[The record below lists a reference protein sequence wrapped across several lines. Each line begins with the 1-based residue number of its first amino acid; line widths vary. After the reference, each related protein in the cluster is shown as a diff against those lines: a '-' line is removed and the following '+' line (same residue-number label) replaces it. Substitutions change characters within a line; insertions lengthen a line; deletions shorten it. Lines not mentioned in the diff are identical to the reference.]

1 MTRRTLSWPVL
12 MIAILWVALAAA
24 CGGPKVVTTPKVGV
38 QTYPPVAVSDV
49 AQFESTPEKGSYI
62 EMADMSI
69 EDEIKCDVGQAFEE
83 EKALSVIEE
92 LRRAN
97 ADMADLTD
105 ITMLE
110 LLAEK
115 GKIERDDICTLQARF
130 TRKEEKTAFITEALK
145 GVNLGTLTSKA
156 AEMGANAIMKIS
168 HNDWQV
174 KQKPSSFGADGTQ
187 VPGLK
192 ISVKSTAVAIHYEGP
207 EGGQGEA
214 VGEKVLVVI
223 KDKGEEGEEEE
234 VGEEEEGEEE
244 EEAAEETK
252 GTTTKPVE
260 ATKPE
265 KGKAEAAAVKK
276 EEKKEEKAK
285 KEDATLQSVVLRQE
299 AEKKAAELKAAE
311 EALKKKQEEQK
322 ALKSGITKDKENV
335 DALNKQYIAL
345 KIKAAKAKKDEEKAK
360 AAEEKKAKAMAKKLE
375 DQEKEEAKTAA
386 ASTKEAEKAAQEA
399 AKAKEKEAKKEE
411 KAAEKETKAK
421 EKEEKKVEKGKAFVP
436 AEGKEG
442 EAEEADVSE
451 AVKEAKTRLKDKK
464 STIFDCLH
472 DAKVVGSIQ
481 VTFLFK
487 PSGAIDAL
495 GFLPEAPESAHKCIM
510 QILSKD
516 KFPEAARYYKAIFKY
531 TLK

>member
-1 MTRRTLSWPVL
+1 MTKRTLSWPVL
-12 MIAILWVALAAA
+12 MIAIPWVALAAA
-24 CGGPKVVTTPKVGV
+24 CGGPKVVYTPKAGV

-69 EDEIKCDVGQAFEE
+69 EDEIRCDVGQAFEE

-145 GVNLGTLTSKA
+145 GVNLSTLTGKA

-192 ISVKSTAVAIHYEGP
+192 ISVKSTAIAIHYEGP

-234 VGEEEEGEEE
+234 VGEEEEEE

-252 GTTTKPVE
+252 GTTAKPVE

-285 KEDATLQSVVLRQE
+285 KEEATLQSALLRQE

-311 EALKKKQEEQK
+311 EALKKKQDEQK
-322 ALKSGITKDKENV
+322 ALKSGIVKDKENV

-345 KIKAAKAKKDEEKAK
+345 KIKAKKDEEKAK
-360 AAEEKKAKAMAKKLE
+360 AAEEKKAKAMAMKLE
-375 DQEKEEAKTAA
+375 AEKKEEAKEAA
-386 ASTKEAEKAAQEA
+386 TSTKEAEKAAQEA
-399 AKAKEKEAKKEE
+399 EKSKEKEAKKEE
-411 KAAEKETKAK
+411 KTTEKEAKAK
-421 EKEEKKVEKGKAFVP
+421 EKEEKKAEKGKEFVP
-436 AEGKEG
+436 AEGKVG

-451 AVKEAKTRLKDKK
+451 AVKEAKTKLKDKK

-472 DAKVVGSIQ
+472 NAKVVGSIQ

>member
-1 MTRRTLSWPVL
+1 MTRRIVSWPVL
-12 MIAILWVALAAA
+12 MIAIPWAALAAA
-24 CGGPKVVTTPKVGV
+24 CGGPKVVYTPKVGV
-38 QTYPPVAVSDV
+38 QTYPPVAASDV

-62 EMADMSI
+62 EMADVSI

-97 ADMADLTD
+97 PDMADLTD

-145 GVNLGTLTSKA
+145 GVNLSTLTVKA
-156 AEMGANAIMKIS
+156 GEMGANGIMKIS

-192 ISVKSTAVAIHYEGP
+192 ISVRSTAVAIHYEGP
-207 EGGQGEA
+207 EGGQGEVA
-214 VGEKVLVVI
+214 GEKVLVVI
-223 KDKGEEGEEEE
+223 KDKGEEGEEEA
-234 VGEEEEGEEE
+234 VGEEEEEE

-252 GTTTKPVE
+252 GTTPKPVE

-276 EEKKEEKAK
+276 DEKKEEKAK

-311 EALKKKQEEQK
+311 EALKKKQDDQK
-322 ALKSGITKDKENV
+322 ALKSGIVKDKENV

-345 KIKAAKAKKDEEKAK
+345 KIKTAKAKKDEEKAK

-375 DQEKEEAKTAA
+375 DQKKEEAKAAA
-386 ASTKEAEKAAQEA
+386 ASTKESEKAAQETE
-399 AKAKEKEAKKEE
+399 KAKEKEAKKEE
-411 KAAEKETKAK
+411 KTAVKEAKSK
-421 EKEEKKVEKGKAFVP
+421 EKEDKKAEKGKGFVP

-451 AVKEAKTRLKDKK
+451 AVKEAKTKLKDKK

>member
-1 MTRRTLSWPVL
+1 MTRRTASWPVL
-12 MIAILWVALAAA
+12 MIAIPWVALAAA
-24 CGGPKVVTTPKVGV
+24 CGGPKVVYTPKAGV
-38 QTYPPVAVSDV
+38 QTYPPVAASDV

-97 ADMADLTD
+97 PDMSDVTD

-145 GVNLGTLTSKA
+145 GVNLGTLTGKA

-192 ISVKSTAVAIHYEGP
+192 IGVKSTAVAIHYEGP
-207 EGGQGEA
+207 EGGHGEA
-214 VGEKVLVVI
+214 VSEKVLVVI
-223 KDKGEEGEEEE
+223 KDKGEEEE
-234 VGEEEEGEEE
+234 VGEEEEE
-244 EEAAEETK
+244 EEAAAETK
-252 GTTTKPVE
+252 ETPPKPAE

-265 KGKAEAAAVKK
+265 KGKAEAAVAKK
-276 EEKKEEKAK
+276 EEKKEDKAAK
-285 KEDATLQSVVLRQE
+285 KDEGPLQSAMLLQE

-311 EALKKKQEEQK
+311 EALKKKQDEQK

-345 KIKAAKAKKDEEKAK
+345 KVKAAKAKKDEEKAK
-360 AAEEKKAKAMAKKLE
+360 AEEERKAKAMAKKLE
-375 DQEKEEAKTAA
+375 DQKKEEAKAA
-386 ASTKEAEKAAQEA
+386 ATSTKEAEKAEQEA
-399 AKAKEKEAKKEE
+399 AKAKEKEAKKKEE
-411 KAAEKETKAK
+411 KAAEKETKTK
-421 EKEEKKVEKGKAFVP
+421 EKEEKKAEKGKAFVP

-451 AVKEAKTRLKDKK
+451 AVKEAKTKLKDRK
-464 STIFDCLH
+464 SAIFDCLH
-472 DAKVVGSIQ
+472 NAKVVGSIQ

-510 QILSKD
+510 QILSKE